1 MTLVARVGDS
11 VSGICCGHSVPP
23 CIPTTG
29 VIVQGAGTV
38 MVEGQ
43 PIARIGDTVAM
54 ACGHTAVIVSS
65 NGTVVG
71 EGLLVARIG
80 DAVGGI
86 FTGTII
92 SSAGTVNAE

>member
-1 MTLVARVGDS
+1 MTMVARVGDS
-11 VSGICCGHSVPP
+11 VSGICCAHGVPP

-38 MVEGQ
+38 FAEGQ
-43 PIARIGDTVAM
+43 PIARIGDTIAL
-54 ACGHTAVIVSS
+54 ACGHTAAIISS
-65 NGTVVG
+65 NATVNA

-80 DAVGGI
+80 DSVGGV